1 MCDFLSFCIIIII
14 TTIIIIMTTILIMTI
29 VTWPFYQRK
38 KRLSKAGGFVLREN
52 AFSSSNAYMIFI
64 QIVAYVL

>member
-1 MCDFLSFCIIIII
+1 MCDFLLHNNNNNYDNNNNDNNIDHDHSNMAF
-14 TTIIIIMTTILIMTI
+14 LSKE
-29 VTWPFYQRK
+29 K